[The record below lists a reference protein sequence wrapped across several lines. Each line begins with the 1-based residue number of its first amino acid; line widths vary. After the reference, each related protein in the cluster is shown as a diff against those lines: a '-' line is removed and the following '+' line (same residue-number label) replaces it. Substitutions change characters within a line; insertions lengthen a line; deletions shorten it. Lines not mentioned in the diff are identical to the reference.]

1 MIARC
6 STNDAGISK
15 LAGQFSIHHDEIATH
30 LGQHY
35 QQAGDEQ
42 EPMSIECIDA
52 HHHLWKYSAKE
63 YPWMSDK
70 MDVLRRDYVHDD
82 LSAVTAAAGVT
93 GSVVVQAQQTIAETE
108 WLLSLAEGSNLIRG
122 VVGWVPL
129 VDAKVEVSLQ
139 ESVQRPKLKGVRHV
153 LHDEADDRYM
163 LREDFNR
170 GIACL
175 KQFDLRY
182 DLLIFER
189 HLPQTIEFVDRH
201 PNQIFIL
208 DHIAKPRIH
217 EQMMEPWQANLRELA
232 RRENVYCKISGMV
245 TEAEWHSWSEAQ
257 LWPYME
263 TVLSAF
269 GAKRLMFGSDW
280 PVLNLAS
287 DYGAWIEV
295 VKRAVDRLS
304 PHEYQQIMAKT
315 AIEAYGL

>member
-1 MIARC
+1 
-6 STNDAGISK
+6 
-15 LAGQFSIHHDEIATH
+15 
-30 LGQHY
+30 
-35 QQAGDEQ
+35 
-42 EPMSIECIDA
+42 
-52 HHHLWKYSAKE
+52 
-63 YPWMSDK
+63 MSDK

-82 LSAVTAAAGVT
+82 LSAVTTAAGVT
-93 GSVVVQAQQTIAETE
+93 GTVVVQAQQTIAETK
-108 WLLSLAEGSNLIRG
+108 WLLSLAEGSKLIRG

-129 VDAKVEVSLQ
+129 VDAKVEASLEELAQ
-139 ESVQRPKLKGVRHV
+139 QPKLRAVRHI

-175 KQFDLRY
+175 EPLDLRY

-201 PNQIFIL
+201 PQQVFIL

-217 EQMMEPWQANLRELA
+217 EQVIEPWRSNLRELA

-245 TEAEWHSWSEAQ
+245 TEADWHSWSDAQ

-269 GAKRLMFGSDW
+269 GAGRLMFGSDW

-287 DYGAWIEV
+287 DYTAWIEV
-295 VKRAVDRLS
+295 VKRAVERLS
-304 PHEYQQIMAKT
+304 PHESQQIMAKT
-315 AIEAYGL
+315 AVEAYGL

>member
-1 MIARC
+1 M
-6 STNDAGISK
+6 ST
-15 LAGQFSIHHDEIATH
+15 
-30 LGQHY
+30 
-35 QQAGDEQ
+35 
-42 EPMSIECIDA
+42 ECIDA
-52 HHHLWKYSAKE
+52 HHHLWKFSSKE

-93 GSVVVQAQQTIAETE
+93 GTVVVQAQQTIAETE
-108 WLLSLAEGSNLIRG
+108 WLLSLAEGSKLIRG

-129 VDAKVEVSLQ
+129 IDAKVEASL
-139 ESVQRPKLKGVRHV
+139 EEIARLPKLKAVRHV

-175 KQFDLRY
+175 KRFDLRY

-189 HLPQTIEFVDRH
+189 HLPQTIEFVDQH
-201 PNQIFIL
+201 PHQIFIL

-217 EQMMEPWQANLRELA
+217 EQVMEPWRSNLRELA

-245 TEAEWHSWSEAQ
+245 TEADWHSWSEAQ

-263 TVLSAF
+263 TVLSTF
-269 GAKRLMFGSDW
+269 GAERLMFGSDW

-304 PHEYQQIMAKT
+304 PHERQQIMAKT